1 MKISIENTLVEFEPE
16 NDTEKAELSKLWDL
30 LVDCAQF
37 NRKLDPVGE
46 FVPAKSKVAR
56 FNVEDR

>member
-1 MKISIENTLVEFEPE
+1 MKIKIENTLVEFTPE
-16 NDTEKAELSKLWDL
+16 SDSEKKELSALWDL

-46 FVPAKSKVAR
+46 FVPQKSKVAR
-56 FNVEDR
+56 FNIEDR